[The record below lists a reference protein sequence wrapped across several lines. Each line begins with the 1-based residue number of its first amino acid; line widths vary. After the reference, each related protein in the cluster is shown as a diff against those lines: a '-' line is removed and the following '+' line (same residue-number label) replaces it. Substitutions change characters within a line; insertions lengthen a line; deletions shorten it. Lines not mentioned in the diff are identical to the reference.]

1 MLQRI
6 CWSVRD
12 GSRLRLVRK
21 KRRMVRPQF
30 RMDGRYSDVW
40 LLVLSERSGPDQFQM
55 RLVGDL
61 VVTVGEEVP
70 TTDLLSK
77 RIGVREGK
85 PGAEPERSRGKELH
99 HDGTAWSFAPR
110 HLSGRPTSP
119 ASVKFMRWRLASDCG
134 RFVWLLPFLSPSPRA
149 PGRRSCESALRIGEG
164 SKRGDGKRVSGEARV
179 GPPMG
184 CGARFQSTTSNFAHL
199 LCCTFKFEP
208 GPSCTYPTRS
218 EKAGSRKTTHR
229 HLGRSSASPADDGG
243 TVPANWQR
251 EKKRHFVSGHRLNLA
266 LRPPSSGDST
276 SRP

>member
-149 PGRRSCESALRIGEG
+149 PGRRSCPPNPCRVCSPHWRREQTGRWETRFWG
-164 SKRGDGKRVSGEARV
+164 STGGSTDGMWGTL
-179 GPPMG
+179 PI
-184 CGARFQSTTSNFAHL
+184 NHL
-199 LCCTFKFEP
+199 QF
-208 GPSCTYPTRS
+208 R
-218 EKAGSRKTTHR
+218 
-229 HLGRSSASPADDGG
+229 ASPLLHLQ
-243 TVPANWQR
+243 V
-251 EKKRHFVSGHRLNLA
+251 
-266 LRPPSSGDST
+266 
-276 SRP
+276 